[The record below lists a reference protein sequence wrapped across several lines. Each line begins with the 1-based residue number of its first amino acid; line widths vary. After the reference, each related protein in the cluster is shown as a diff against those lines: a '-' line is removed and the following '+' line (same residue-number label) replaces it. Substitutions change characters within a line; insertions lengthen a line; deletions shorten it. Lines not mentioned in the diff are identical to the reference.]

1 MIHHYFGANIRA
13 LRKARGWSQKDLA
26 LKLGK
31 KVSAISSYET
41 DGKAPTL
48 ETALLM
54 AELFGVSVDELIY
67 GQDAEFLSIRHL
79 SQNQKD
85 ELYEREREDETI
97 FTREE
102 NCCSECHIC
111 SYVFCFAADSWGD
124 RHEL

>member
-1 MIHHYFGANIRA
+1 MIQHYFGANIRA

-67 GQDAEFLSIRHL
+67 GQDAEFLSIKHL

-85 ELYEREREDETI
+85 AIAELLHCYLVNSSKDLRALTLVKI
-97 FTREE
+97 IHSL
-102 NCCSECHIC
+102 N
-111 SYVFCFAADSWGD
+111 
-124 RHEL
+124 L

>member
-1 MIHHYFGANIRA
+1 MIQHYFGANIRA

-67 GQDAEFLSIRHL
+67 GQDAEFLSIKHL

-85 ELYEREREDETI
+85 AITELLHCYLVNSSKDLRALTLVKI
-97 FTREE
+97 IHSL
-102 NCCSECHIC
+102 N
-111 SYVFCFAADSWGD
+111 
-124 RHEL
+124 L